1 MMAEPASPAV
11 PYAES
16 RLYRIR
22 HSAAH
27 VLAQAVRERFPTAK
41 LGIGPPIEDG
51 FYYDFEL
58 PRSLTPDDL
67 AEIEGR
73 MREILKGDHPFVR
86 EELSADEAR
95 ARFRDQPYKLELID
109 GLARGASDG
118 SQDEAQPQNGAAVAG
133 PAVIS
138 TYRQDSFEDLCRGP
152 HVASTAEID
161 PDAFRL
167 LRVSG
172 AYWRGDERNP
182 MLQRVYG
189 TAFET
194 PAELEAHLARLEE
207 AKARDHRVLGRELD
221 LFTFSQE
228 VGPGLPLW
236 TARGGRL
243 REQIEEHWTRR
254 HREGGYQR
262 VYTPHIGKS
271 SLWETSGHLQW
282 YKDGMYAPITIEEQ
296 EYYLKPMNCPF
307 HVQIYKSQVR
317 SYRDLP
323 QRLAE
328 AGTVYRFERSGTLHG
343 LLRVRGFTQDDAHL
357 FCTLEQMEPEAQG
370 AFDFSLSMLREFG
383 LHDFA
388 LELSVHDPARR
399 EEYAGADEDW
409 ALAEATLARVLERS
423 GMAYIVAPGEAAFYG
438 PKIDIK
444 ARDLLGR
451 VWQLSTIQFD
461 FWLPQA
467 FGLEY
472 VGPDGERHRPYMV
485 HRALLGSIERF
496 AALLIEQYNGAF
508 PAWLA
513 PEQAVIVPVTDRE
526 VDYAHAVAAQL
537 RAAEVRV
544 LVDDGPDR
552 MANKI
557 RRAEQ
562 SLKPPY
568 ILVVGKREAAAGQ
581 VAVRARGQ
589 GDLGAEPVAAFLARL
604 KGEVLDRE

>member
-1 MMAEPASPAV
+1 MAAQAASAA
-11 PYAES
+11 PYVDS

-41 LGIGPPIEDG
+41 LGIGPPIDDG

-58 PRSLTPDDL
+58 PRPLTPDDL
-67 AEIEGR
+67 AEIESR
-73 MREILKGDHPFVR
+73 MGEIIRGGHLFIR

-109 GLARGASDG
+109 GLAGGAL
-118 SQDEAQPQNGAAVAG
+118 DENGAPIAA
-133 PAVIS
+133 PIVIS

-161 PDAFRL
+161 PGALRL

-172 AYWRGDERNP
+172 AYWRGDEHNP

-194 PAELEAHLARLEE
+194 PVELEEHLTRLEE
-207 AKARDHRVLGRELD
+207 AKARDHRVLGRDLD

-228 VGPGLPLW
+228 VGAGLPLW

-243 REQIEEHWTRR
+243 REQIEEYWTRR
-254 HREGGYQR
+254 HRQGGYQR

-271 SLWETSGHLQW
+271 ALWETSGHLQW
-282 YKDGMYAPITIEEQ
+282 YKEGMYAPITIEEQ

-307 HVQIYKSQVR
+307 HIQIFKSQVR

-357 FCTLEQMEPEAQG
+357 FCTPEQMEAEAQG
-370 AFDFSLSMLREFG
+370 AFDFSLSVLRDFGLRE
-383 LHDFA
+383 FA

-409 ALAEATLARVLERS
+409 AMAEATLARVLERS
-423 GMAYIVAPGEAAFYG
+423 GMEYSVEPGEAAFYG

-444 ARDLLGR
+444 AKDTLGR
-451 VWQLSTIQFD
+451 LWQLSTIQFD
-461 FWLPQA
+461 FWLPEA

-472 VGPDGERHRPYMV
+472 VGADGERHRPYMV

-496 AALLIEQYNGAF
+496 AALLIEHYKGAF

-526 VDYAHAVAAQL
+526 AEYAQAVAAEL

-544 LVDDGPDR
+544 LVDDGPER

-562 SLKPPY
+562 ALKPPY

-581 VAVRARGQ
+581 VAVRARGR
-589 GDLGAEPVAAFLARL
+589 GDLGAEPVAAFLERV
-604 KGEVLDRE
+604 KGEVANLA

>member
-1 MMAEPASPAV
+1 MAEPASSV

-27 VLAQAVRERFPTAK
+27 VLAQAVCERFPSAK
-41 LGIGPPIEDG
+41 LGIGPAIEDG
-51 FYYDFEL
+51 FYYDFDL
-58 PRSLTPDDL
+58 PRPLTPDDL
-67 AEIEGR
+67 VELEAR
-73 MREILKGDHPFVR
+73 MREILRGDHRFIR
-86 EELSADEAR
+86 EEISADEAR
-95 ARFRDQPYKLELID
+95 ARFRDQPYKLELIE
-109 GLARGASDG
+109 GLAAGAL
-118 SQDEAQPQNGAAVAG
+118 DENGAPVAE
-133 PAVIS
+133 PVVIS

-152 HVASTAEID
+152 HVGSTAEIN

-172 AYWRGDERNP
+172 AYWRGNEHNP

-194 PAELEAHLARLEE
+194 PEELEAYLARLEE

-243 REQIEEHWTRR
+243 REQIEAYWRQR
-254 HREGGYQR
+254 HRQGGYEL

-271 SLWETSGHLQW
+271 TLWETSGHLQW
-282 YKDGMYAPITIEEQ
+282 YKEGMYAPITIEEQ

-307 HVQIYKSQVR
+307 HIQIYKSQVR

-343 LLRVRGFTQDDAHL
+343 LLRVRGFTQDDAHI
-357 FCTLEQMEPEAQG
+357 FCTLEQMEAEVQG
-370 AFDFSLSMLREFG
+370 AFDFSLSVLRHFG
-383 LHDFA
+383 LEEFA

-399 EEYAGADEDW
+399 SEYAGADEEW
-409 ALAEATLARVLERS
+409 RIAEATLARVLERS
-423 GMAYIVAPGEAAFYG
+423 GMAYRVEPGEAAFYG

-444 ARDLLGR
+444 AKDTLGR
-451 VWQLSTIQFD
+451 LWQLSTIQFD

-472 VGPDGERHRPYMV
+472 VGADGERHRPYMV

-496 AALLIEQYNGAF
+496 AALLIEHYKGAF

-513 PEQAVIVPVTDRE
+513 PEQVVIVPVTDRE
-526 VDYAHAVAAQL
+526 VEYAHAVAAEL
-537 RAAEVRV
+537 RAVELRV
-544 LVDDGPDR
+544 LVDDGPER

-568 ILVVGKREAAAGQ
+568 ILVVGKREATAGQ
-581 VAVRARGQ
+581 VAVRARGR
-589 GDLGAEPVAAFLARL
+589 GDLGAEPVASFLARL
-604 KGEVLDRE
+604 KAEVQLQPANFT